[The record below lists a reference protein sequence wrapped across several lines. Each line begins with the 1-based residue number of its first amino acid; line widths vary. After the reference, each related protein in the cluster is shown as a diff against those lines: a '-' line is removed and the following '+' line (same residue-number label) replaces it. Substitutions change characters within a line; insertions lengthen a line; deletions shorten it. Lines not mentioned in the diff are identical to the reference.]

1 MTGILTDWNDVVL
14 AKDTGDSTIKG
25 ISAGVVV
32 EVYETNDVAGVI
44 YTIAAS
50 VNHGTAVTDNNVIS
64 GSTPEVAIQQQKKAD
79 YQSAR
84 AGIETDEIAE
94 TDVHAQTV
102 AITSTLL
109 LISPTGVTMR
119 FAPYILILA
128 ADIVLLLV
136 SRRRKSN
143 IEK

>member
-84 AGIETDEIAE
+84 AGIETDEIAD
-94 TDVHAQTV
+94 TDAQTV

-128 ADIVLLLV
+128 AGIVLLLV